1 MPIDM
6 SFMSIVFGYAYRF
19 ILQGL
24 VFSSN
29 INHNTSQTFIVC
41 SVLNNAKKAIEWK

>member
-6 SFMSIVFGYAYRF
+6 SFMSIVFGYVYRF